1 MGLADADTAE
11 NGSDSKHIVITPV
24 LCAVPNR
31 NPGDPKL
38 VGPIAGIRM
47 EPGTALYSIYGGA
60 EAVEEHFCNYEVN
73 AEYVS
78 RFEAAGLRL
87 AAWGPQGELKAFELP
102 TPSLFRGHAVP
113 AAARTEAAAS
123 GGGGIPQGSR
133 GVCTGSCGG
142 ASERLAGYAIAAFGW
157 SRASALQNASINSLR
172 L

>member
-47 EPGTALYSIYGGA
+47 EPETMLHAIYGGA
-60 EAVEEHFCNYEVN
+60 EAIEEHFCNYEVN
-73 AEYVS
+73 AEYLN
-78 RFEAAGLRL
+78 RFKAAGMKF

-102 TPSLFRGHAVP
+102 THRFFVAMLFQPQRARKQPHPVVTAFVK
-113 AAARTEAAAS
+113 AAGAFARSNAA
-123 GGGGIPQGSR
+123 G
-133 GVCTGSCGG
+133 
-142 ASERLAGYAIAAFGW
+142 
-157 SRASALQNASINSLR
+157 RARA
-172 L
+172 